1 MLTKRIV
8 STIILVLFAVAVTL
22 KDWVCGLV
30 VTAFI
35 VIGLYEFFSMLENK
49 GVSIYKYVGIVI
61 GAIIPLSM
69 IIPSRFEPTKN
80 WELLFMTVALLS
92 LILMQLKRR
101 QNLGFIVDISTTI
114 FGIFYVSWLFSF
126 MIKVRYLPGGLGLLT
141 TVILITKACDI
152 GALLIGMRFGRTPF
166 FVRISPKKSLEG
178 AIGGLIF
185 SILAAFACRPF
196 LHFSYIHLMILGM
209 ALGILA
215 QLGDLS
221 ESLMKRDCAVKD
233 SGRLIPGIG
242 GMLDLIDSL
251 LFTAP
256 VFYFYLGAIR

>member
-1 MLTKRIV
+1 MLSKRIV
-8 STIILVLFAVAVTL
+8 STIVLILVVTAVILV
-22 KDWVCGLV
+22 DWICGLV

-35 VIGLYEFFSMLENK
+35 IIGLYEFFSMLENK
-49 GVSIYKYVGIVI
+49 GINIYKYVGMGI

-80 WELLFMTVALLS
+80 WELLFIVLALLS

-101 QNLGFIVDISTTI
+101 KNSGFLVDISTTI
-114 FGIFYVSWLFSF
+114 FGVFYVSWLFSF
-126 MIKVRYLPGGLGLLT
+126 MIKIRYLPGGLGLLV

-152 GALLIGMRFGRTPF
+152 GALLIGTRFGRTPF
-166 FVRISPKKSLEG
+166 FVRISPKKSVEG
-178 AIGGLIF
+178 SIGGVIF

-196 LHFSYIHLMILGM
+196 LHFSYPHLMILGM

-221 ESLMKRDCAVKD
+221 ESLMKRDCQVKD
-233 SGRLIPGIG
+233 SGRLFPGIG

-251 LFTAP
+251 FFTAP
-256 VFYFYLGAIR
+256 VFYFYLSTIK